1 MDLFHFLFQTIV
13 ITGIQ
18 GGTFSLI
25 VEDSVPT
32 DAFTVS
38 SSGSTIATALRA
50 AALQLSSPRCSYFSA
65 STTVTNKGSSGK
77 NIIIKVQFNVDN
89 SQPLPLLGVFVGD
102 TVGKRFLNSKKE
114 DNIYLFSPGSNV
126 TFGVTRT
133 QLHSPL
139 PSGNLKMTLNVQNQ
153 LQQFSMPIS
162 ADSNQFRSNIAKALP
177 AVQVIPCLMQ
187 HE

>member
-1 MDLFHFLFQTIV
+1 MDLFHFFLFQTIV

-50 AALQLSSPRCSYFSA
+50 AALQLSSPKCSYFSA
-65 STTVTNKGSSGK
+65 STTVMDKGSSGK

-114 DNIYLFSPGSNV
+114 DSIYHFPLRIECNFWRDSNSAAFSFTFWKSKDDIECSKSITTIFHAYLRRFESVQKQHCEGSSRSSGNYLFN
-126 TFGVTRT
+126 
-133 QLHSPL
+133 
-139 PSGNLKMTLNVQNQ
+139 
-153 LQQFSMPIS
+153 
-162 ADSNQFRSNIAKALP
+162 AA
-177 AVQVIPCLMQ
+177 
-187 HE
+187 